1 MSKKNKFFSPS
12 QMIILT
18 GGTEYEEGTDEFDEA
33 KPNLPDEDDVIVLP
47 DGAMNIESGD
57 VVIPDDSGTSGFV
70 SDEAYY

>member
-18 GGTEYEEGTDEFDEA
+18 GGAEYEEGTDIDDEA
-33 KPNLPDEDDVIVLP
+33 KPNLPDEDEVIVLP

-57 VVIPDDSGTSGFV
+57 VVIPNDSDASAFT